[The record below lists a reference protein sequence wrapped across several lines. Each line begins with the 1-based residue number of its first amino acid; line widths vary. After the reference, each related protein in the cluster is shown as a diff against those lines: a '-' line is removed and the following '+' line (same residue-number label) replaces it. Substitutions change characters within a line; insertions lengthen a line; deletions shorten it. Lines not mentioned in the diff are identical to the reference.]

1 MMGIKEREFR
11 PLPDNLS
18 LEELVPKDNFYRRL
32 EGRIDLSFV
41 RELVVDRYATVGRA
55 SSDPVVFFRLQLV
68 MFFEDIRS
76 ERRLME
82 IASDRLSIRWY
93 LGYDL
98 HEPLPD
104 HSSLTRIRERYGLE
118 IFRSF
123 FEKIIEMCFEAGL
136 VRGEELFF
144 DSTKVKADADID
156 SLASRFLVETHLSG
170 LFEES
175 SPPEASVTEPSIGTD
190 LDTLPTS
197 EDEALRAANARK
209 SDWISRAGEQD
220 RSFSSGPRKRTS
232 DLRVSTTDPDAT
244 PMLMGEGEAK
254 LGYQTHYVVDGDK
267 VRIILAA
274 LVTPY
279 EVSENRP
286 MLDLL
291 WRSCFRWRIWPQH
304 VTADGKYGTAENVAA
319 VEQANVRAFVAL
331 HRSGGRPNI
340 FGKEDFTYDPKE
352 DVYVCPAGE
361 LLKPLGKKKGEADRE
376 GKVTTYRAK
385 ASSCKTCKLRARCTS
400 NKLGRNLRR
409 GPFEGYLDRVR
420 AYRGTHPYE
429 KALRKRRVWV
439 EPLFAEA
446 KDWHGMRRFRLRRLK
461 KVNIEALLIAS
472 GQNVK
477 RLLAFE
483 GWRPKKPAQVAALR
497 LPSATGHQ
505 IRCAREHRSNRSW
518 RPTKAFFNTLE
529 RFCYRT
535 ECAPEA
541 GCLEGSERGAFKHKR
556 L

>member
-18 LEELVPKDNFYRRL
+18 LDELVPKDNFYRRL

-41 RELVVDRYATVGRA
+41 RELVVDRYAVVGRT
-55 SSDPVVFFRLQLV
+55 SIDPVVFFRLQLV

-76 ERRLME
+76 ERQLME

-104 HSSLTRIRERYGLE
+104 HSSLTRIRERYGPE
-118 IFRSF
+118 IFRGF
-123 FEKIIEMCFEAGL
+123 FESIVQMCFEAGL

-144 DSTKVKADADID
+144 DSTKVKANADID

-170 LFEES
+170 LFEGS
-175 SPPEASVTEPSIGTD
+175 SISEGSEVEPLASTD
-190 LDTLPTS
+190 RDTLPTS
-197 EDEALRAANARK
+197 EDEALIAANTGK
-209 SDWISRAGEQD
+209 SDWISRVGRQN

-244 PMLMGEGEAK
+244 PMLIGEGEAK
-254 LGYQTHYVVDGDK
+254 LGYQTHYVVDGGK
-267 VRIILAA
+267 ARIILAA

-291 WRSCFRWRIWPQH
+291 WRSCFRWRIWPHH
-304 VTADGKYGTAENVAA
+304 VTGDGKYGTAENVAA
-319 VEQANVRAFVAL
+319 VEQANIRAFVGL

-340 FGKEDFTYDPKE
+340 FGREDFTYNPKE

-361 LLKPLGKKKGEADRE
+361 LLRPLGKKKGEE
-376 GKVTTYRAK
+376 EECEEKVITYRAK
-385 ASSCKTCKLRARCTS
+385 ASSCKTCKLRPRCTS

-420 AYRGTHPYE
+420 NYAGTPSYE
-429 KALRKRRVWV
+429 KALRKRKVWI
-439 EPLFAEA
+439 EPLFGEA
-446 KDWHGMRRFRLRRLK
+446 KDWHGMRRFRLRRLE

-477 RLLAFE
+477 RLLAYR
-483 GWRPKKPAQVAALR
+483 GHRPKKLAQAAALR
-497 LPSATGHQ
+497 SPAATSHE
-505 IRCAREHRSNRSW
+505 ISRARKHLARRCRWSTR
-518 RPTKAFFNTLE
+518 AFFNTLE
-529 RFCYRT
+529 RF
-535 ECAPEA
+535 
-541 GCLEGSERGAFKHKR
+541 
-556 L
+556 

>member
-1 MMGIKEREFR
+1 MMGIKERDFA
-11 PLPDNLS
+11 PLENVS
-18 LEELVPKDNFYRRL
+18 LEELVPQDNFYRRL
-32 EGRIDLSFV
+32 EDKLDLSFV
-41 RELVVDRYATVGRA
+41 RELVRDRYASVGR
-55 SSDPVVFFRLQLV
+55 SSVDPVVFFKLQFVL
-68 MFFEDIRS
+68 FFEDLRS
-76 ERRLME
+76 ERELMRVV
-82 IASDRLSIRWY
+82 ADRLSIRWY

-98 HEPLPD
+98 SEPLPD

-118 IFRSF
+118 VFRRF
-123 FEKIIEMCFEAGL
+123 FERIVEECFEAGL
-136 VRGEELFF
+136 VWGEELFF

-175 SPPEASVTEPSIGTD
+175 STPEASVTESSIGTD

-197 EDEALRAANARK
+197 EDETLIAANARK

-267 VRIILAA
+267 ARIILAA

-304 VTADGKYGTAENVAA
+304 VTADSEYGTAENVSAI
-319 VEQANVRAFVAL
+319 EQANVRAFVAL

-361 LLKPLGKKKGEADRE
+361 LLRPLTKKKGEADRE

-385 ASSCKTCKLRARCTS
+385 ASSCKACELRARCTS

-429 KALRKRRVWV
+429 KALRKRRV
-439 EPLFAEA
+439 
-446 KDWHGMRRFRLRRLK
+446 
-461 KVNIEALLIAS
+461 
-472 GQNVK
+472 
-477 RLLAFE
+477 
-483 GWRPKKPAQVAALR
+483 
-497 LPSATGHQ
+497 
-505 IRCAREHRSNRSW
+505 
-518 RPTKAFFNTLE
+518 
-529 RFCYRT
+529 
-535 ECAPEA
+535 
-541 GCLEGSERGAFKHKR
+541 
-556 L
+556 

>member
-18 LEELVPKDNFYRRL
+18 LEELVSKDNFYRRL

-41 RELVVDRYATVGRA
+41 RELVVDCYAAVGRT
-55 SSDPVVFFRLQLV
+55 SIDPVVFFRLQLV

-76 ERRLME
+76 ERQLME

-118 IFRSF
+118 IFRGF
-123 FEKIIEMCFEAGL
+123 FEKIVEMCFEAGL

-144 DSTKVKADADID
+144 DSTKVNANADID

-170 LFEES
+170 LFERS
-175 SPPEASVTEPSIGTD
+175 SILEEGSEVEPPASTD

-197 EDEALRAANARK
+197 EDEPLSAANTAK
-209 SDWISRAGEQD
+209 SNWISRAGKQD

-232 DLRVSTTDPDAT
+232 DLRVSRTDPDAT
-244 PMLMGEGEAK
+244 PMLIGEGEAK
-254 LGYQTHYVVDGDK
+254 LGYQTHYVVDGGK
-267 VRIILAA
+267 ARIILAS
-274 LVTPY
+274 LVTPS

-291 WRSCFRWRIWPQH
+291 WRSCFRWQIWPHH
-304 VTADGKYGTAENVAA
+304 VSADGKYGTAENVAA
-319 VEQANVRAFVAL
+319 VEQANVRAFVRL
-331 HRSGGRPNI
+331 HLSGGRPNI
-340 FGKEDFTYDPKE
+340 FGREDFTYDPKE

-361 LLKPLGKKKGEADRE
+361 LLQPLGKKKNEE
-376 GKVTTYRAK
+376 EEEEEECEEKVTTYRAK
-385 ASSCKTCKLRARCTS
+385 ASSCKTCQLRSRCTS
-400 NKLGRNLRR
+400 DKLGRNLRR

-420 AYRGTHPYE
+420 SYAGTHSYE
-429 KALRKRRVWV
+429 KALRKRKVWI
-439 EPLFAEA
+439 EPLFGEA

-477 RLLAFE
+477 RLLTF
-483 GWRPKKPAQVAALR
+483 GGHGPKKLAQTTALR
-497 LPSATGHQ
+497 PPATSSEETSCAQKHVAR
-505 IRCAREHRSNRSW
+505 RCRLSTS
-518 RPTKAFFNTLE
+518 PFFNSLVPFWYTQSLPAI
-529 RFCYRT
+529 RRWV
-535 ECAPEA
+535 
-541 GCLEGSERGAFKHKR
+541 GSIH
-556 L
+556 

>member
-18 LEELVPKDNFYRRL
+18 LEELVSKDNFYRRL

-41 RELVVDRYATVGRA
+41 RELVVDCYAAVGRT
-55 SSDPVVFFRLQLV
+55 SIDPVVFFRLQLV

-76 ERRLME
+76 ERQLME

-118 IFRSF
+118 IFRGF
-123 FEKIIEMCFEAGL
+123 FEKIVEMCFEAGL

-144 DSTKVKADADID
+144 DSTKVNANADID

-170 LFEES
+170 LFERS
-175 SPPEASVTEPSIGTD
+175 SILEEGSEVEPPASTD

-197 EDEALRAANARK
+197 EDEPLSAANTAK
-209 SDWISRAGEQD
+209 SNWISRAGKQD

-232 DLRVSTTDPDAT
+232 DLRVSRTDPDAT
-244 PMLMGEGEAK
+244 PMLIGEGEAK
-254 LGYQTHYVVDGDK
+254 LGYQTHYVVDGGK
-267 VRIILAA
+267 ARIILAS
-274 LVTPY
+274 LVTPS

-291 WRSCFRWRIWPQH
+291 WRSCFRWQIWPHH
-304 VTADGKYGTAENVAA
+304 VSADGKYGTAENVAA
-319 VEQANVRAFVAL
+319 VEQANVRAFVRL
-331 HRSGGRPNI
+331 HLSGGRPNI
-340 FGKEDFTYDPKE
+340 FGREDFTYDPKE

-361 LLKPLGKKKGEADRE
+361 LLQPLGKKKNEE
-376 GKVTTYRAK
+376 EECEEKVTTYRAK
-385 ASSCKTCKLRARCTS
+385 ASSCKTCQLRSRCTS
-400 NKLGRNLRR
+400 DKLGGNLRR

-420 AYRGTHPYE
+420 SYAGTHSYE
-429 KALRKRRVWV
+429 KALRKRKVWI
-439 EPLFAEA
+439 EPLFGEA

-477 RLLAFE
+477 RLLTF
-483 GWRPKKPAQVAALR
+483 GGHGPKKLAQTTALR
-497 LPSATGHQ
+497 PPATSSEETSCAQKHVAR
-505 IRCAREHRSNRSW
+505 RCRLSTS
-518 RPTKAFFNTLE
+518 PFFNSLE
-529 RFCYRT
+529 RF
-535 ECAPEA
+535 
-541 GCLEGSERGAFKHKR
+541 
-556 L
+556 